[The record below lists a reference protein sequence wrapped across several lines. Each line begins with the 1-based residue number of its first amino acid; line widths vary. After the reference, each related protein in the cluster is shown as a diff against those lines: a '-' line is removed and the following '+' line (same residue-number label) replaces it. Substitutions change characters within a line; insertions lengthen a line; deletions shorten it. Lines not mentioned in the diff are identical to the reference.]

1 MIEIIS
7 FGYLHGPAPQAH
19 ATFDVRHHFKDPHVD
34 PALRHLTAADA
45 PVMRAVLG
53 TPGIGE
59 LAAAITAAALA
70 YLAGPQPGPAVIAI
84 GCAGGRHRSAALAIE
99 AARQLRD
106 AGIPV
111 TLTHRDID
119 NVMTCSKKLR
129 QNRDYTVVALIAF
142 ACIHPSNGQQHA
154 FFLQAPSSAQC

>member
-1 MIEIIS
+1 VIEIIS

-111 TLTHRDID
+111 TLTHRDITRP
-119 NVMTCSKKLR
+119 VISR
-129 QNRDYTVVALIAF
+129 EASEPQ
-142 ACIHPSNGQQHA
+142 PSQEE
-154 FFLQAPSSAQC
+154 QAGRNPHEHQGRAGNPDRPRRSRA